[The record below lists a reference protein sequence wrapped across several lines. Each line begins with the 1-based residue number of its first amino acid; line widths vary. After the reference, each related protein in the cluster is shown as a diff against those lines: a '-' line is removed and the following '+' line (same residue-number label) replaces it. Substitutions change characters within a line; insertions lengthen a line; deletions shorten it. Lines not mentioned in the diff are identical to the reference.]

1 MDEICPI
8 KLPAEQKHLTQI
20 LHPEKQLPLRLRSSK
35 FCNCLTLV
43 NTYSYLYAS
52 IFWRAVRSKLT
63 HWRLWSLWAGR
74 KQWFA
79 PILNI
84 SVSGLFDFFFFFKCL
99 TLQHLLELVTTL
111 KLENRTHK
119 QRYRFLNGTHLVG
132 EVKNLQEQTQ
142 DILNTWS

>member
-35 FCNCLTLV
+35 FCNCLTLI

-63 HWRLWSLWAGR
+63 HWRLWSLSWEKAMICTYLAHFCFR
-74 KQWFA
+74 ITW
-79 PILNI
+79 
-84 SVSGLFDFFFFFKCL
+84 FFFFFKCL